1 METLSIRDLRG
12 ARLRQSASL
21 GRPLAITNHR
31 VLVGVFVPVATAWV
45 EHLIE
50 VNWSHVQQSI
60 AEGEQAIALDQT
72 RMITPDEVIS
82 KSDRAKSGF
91 AIAPGDDLGSSR
103 NASNAIPLLASLA
116 GGVVS
121 QAPQG
126 RRVIEELHAAFN
138 PASPRSTVSAA
149 AGSAEPA
156 VRTVRIGD
164 ITADLIERAGRV
176 GQTLAI
182 THDRE
187 LIGMV
192 IPVTQDLVQ
201 FLIEQNISRVLY
213 NIGLS
218 ESHLSADEALT
229 TADSFAEPEDFSNA
243 VSADG

>member
-12 ARLRQSASL
+12 AKLRASARR
-21 GRPLAITNHR
+21 GRPLAITTHR
-31 VLVGVFVPVATAWV
+31 VLIGVFVPVASAWV

-50 VNWSHVQQSI
+50 SNWSQVQQSI
-60 AEGEQAIALDQT
+60 AEGEQAMASDGSRL
-72 RMITPDEVIS
+72 ITPDEVVS
-82 KSDRAKSGF
+82 KSDIAESEFSHGDGTPGGSG
-91 AIAPGDDLGSSR
+91 
-103 NASNAIPLLASLA
+103 AIPLMASLA

-126 RRVIEELHAAFN
+126 RRVIEELNAAFN
-138 PASPRSTVSAA
+138 PAGPANP
-149 AGSAEPA
+149 AGEAEPA

-164 ITADLIERAGRV
+164 ITADLIERTGRA

-218 ESHLSADEALT
+218 ESRLASGEELAAL
-229 TADSFAEPEDFSNA
+229 DSFAEPEDVA
-243 VSADG
+243 SAASTDG